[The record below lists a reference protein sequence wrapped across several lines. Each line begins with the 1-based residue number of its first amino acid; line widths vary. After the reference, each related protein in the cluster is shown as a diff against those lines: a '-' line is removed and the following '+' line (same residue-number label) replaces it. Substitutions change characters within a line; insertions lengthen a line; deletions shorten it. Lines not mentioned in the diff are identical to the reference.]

1 MMPDET
7 KGTGMMDDMLA
18 DEGESTAP
26 LARTGQPT
34 GLDLYRNQSEISPED
49 VYIPNLRLAQGLT
62 PEVQSG
68 DARPGQW
75 LITGFEPQAEV
86 VVVPVA
92 FFKRRE
98 LRDVDTREGLCYS
111 ADSITGFGTPG
122 GECAVC
128 SMNEWTGAEGARK
141 PPACNFSYEYIV
153 YSDTHQCMALLKF
166 QKTAIKT
173 GKVLNTAVAQSGL
186 GNIAVRLKADPR
198 QGPRGA
204 FFSPTVVPVKV
215 EAAVL
220 DEAKRRFA
228 ESV

>member
-1 MMPDET
+1 MPDEP
-7 KGTGMMDDMLA
+7 KDMMDELLT
-18 DEGESTAP
+18 DEGEGSTP
-26 LARTGQPT
+26 LAKAGQPT
-34 GLDLYRNQSEISPED
+34 GLDLYRQQAEISSED

-75 LITGFEPQAEV
+75 LITGFEPQPEV

-98 LRDVDTREGLCYS
+98 LRDTDTREGLCYS

-128 SMNEWTGAEGARK
+128 PMNEWTGEDGARK

-186 GNIAVRLKADPR
+186 GNIAVRLKADAK

-204 FFSPTVVPVKV
+204 FFSPSVVPVKV
-215 EAAVL
+215 DAAVL
-220 DEAKRRFA
+220 EEAKRRFA